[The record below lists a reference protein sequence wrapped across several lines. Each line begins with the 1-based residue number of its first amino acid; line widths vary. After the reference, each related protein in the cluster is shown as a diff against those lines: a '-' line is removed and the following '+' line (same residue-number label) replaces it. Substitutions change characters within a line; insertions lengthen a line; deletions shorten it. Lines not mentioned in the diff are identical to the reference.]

1 MLACPLC
8 HTSNSDN
15 AAQCRACGAPLGGQ
29 STPVAANDTP
39 NALPPGT
46 TLRGGA
52 FSVERVL
59 GQGGFGIT
67 YAGRDLDLE
76 REVAIKEFFP
86 FEAAI
91 RIQQD
96 NRLEPSGGL
105 SRSQYEDARQRF
117 LEEARVVARFNHPSI
132 VNVFAAFEEKNTAY
146 MVMEFLSGKN
156 LLQLI
161 EARRTVVEEDAIYII
176 EHVGHALEVVHAAGM
191 LHRDLKPENIFLTG
205 DINDIHKSRVV
216 LIDFGSARTFTANS
230 TSRLD
235 VLVTPG
241 YAPLEQYSDEARF
254 NAYTDVYS
262 LGATLYHALVGQAPA
277 ASTDRAEGV
286 QVLPPQ
292 QLNPAVSREVGN
304 AVMWAL
310 QLNASERPQTIHEWL
325 LALRS
330 GAAPAVEPTITS
342 AARTLKTTKQ
352 STPAQPRLP
361 DPRLPRMRGIL
372 KELDAPESA
381 PPPSPHAARL
391 EQIAS
396 RLALLGRFAMP
407 TENQCPS
414 CDQRQL
420 EYVPPAIGVAQCP
433 LCDGHLSQRNF
444 QLGACPVCRKAALKE
459 YSFAEDDLFCPLCF
473 VAPLKKEERK
483 RLILVDLWRTCPN
496 CLAEWDEYSNGSME
510 LKKPGETARGKEYLK
525 QTKPV
530 AEWKAMSG
538 REDRVLRCPACAAQF
553 DVQQEAAQ
561 LADERLTLARFP
573 NDPHGVGRQY
583 GGKTFFRSA
592 WARLAQNLPLGA
604 GNTVCNRCHAE
615 WNFDSQRLTLKLL
628 QCEEKH
634 SPLCGQTLP
643 IALWKFR
650 AKGKTSDR
658 AGHLCRA
665 CHTEFDDEGGLMKLV
680 RASGVL
686 APRAGQKYSLSDWHR
701 LARGIPDS
709 HEEGALRHEQ
719 THLQNLQKQ
728 EAANRQDARH
738 RARAVLEDELKKLAA
753 QSYLSGY
760 LAARDASKS
769 ASGEPIRWMSNAT
782 LLNARVRREGTYWD
796 VEKQGALMITS
807 RRIVFYD
814 RPGHEDRSFPLEK
827 VRAATTPSVSGKP
840 MLEIHFQNTRN
851 PVGFLLNEMKVE
863 VEVEGRSL
871 KLTLTPTDLAAWLM
885 SKK

>member
-1 MLACPLC
+1 
-8 HTSNSDN
+8 
-15 AAQCRACGAPLGGQ
+15 
-29 STPVAANDTP
+29 
-39 NALPPGT
+39 
-46 TLRGGA
+46 
-52 FSVERVL
+52 VL

-67 YAGRDLDLE
+67 YAGRDLDLD

-86 FEAAI
+86 FDAAI
-91 RIQQD
+91 RIKQD

-105 SRSQYEDARQRF
+105 SRSQYEEARQKF
-117 LEEARVVARFNHPSI
+117 LEEARVVARFNHPGI

-161 EARRTVVEEDAIYII
+161 EARRTVAESDAIYII
-176 EHVGHALEVVHAAGM
+176 EQVGHALEVVHAGGM
-191 LHRDLKPENIFLTG
+191 LHRDLKPENIFLCG
-205 DINDIHKSRVV
+205 DTNNVQKARVV

-277 ASTDRAEGV
+277 AATDRAEGV
-286 QVLPPQ
+286 EVLPPQ
-292 QLNPAVSREVGN
+292 QLNPAVSREAGN

-310 QLNASERPQTIHEWL
+310 ELDASQRPQTIHAWL
-325 LALRS
+325 SALR
-330 GAAPAVEPTITS
+330 PNVT
-342 AARTLKTTKQ
+342 TLSTPQPVRTTKQ
-352 STPAQPRLP
+352 STPAQPRALEPRLP

-372 KELDAPESA
+372 RELAAPESA
-381 PPPSPHAARL
+381 PPPSAHDARL

-396 RLALLGRFAMP
+396 RLALLGRFSTPAAS
-407 TENQCPS
+407 QCPS
-414 CDQRQL
+414 CDQRRL

-433 LCDGHLSQRNF
+433 LCEGHLSQRDF
-444 QLGACPVCRKAALKE
+444 HLQRCPVCRKGALKE
-459 YSFAEDDLFCPLCF
+459 YSFDEDDLFCPLCF

-483 RLILVDLWRTCPN
+483 RLILVDLWRSCPN
-496 CLAEWDEYSNGSME
+496 CFAEWDEYSNGSME
-510 LKKPGETARGKEYLK
+510 LKKSGETARGKEFLK
-525 QTKPV
+525 QTKPI

-538 REDRVLRCPACAAQF
+538 REDRVLRCPACTAQF
-553 DVQQEAAQ
+553 DVQAEAEP
-561 LADERLTLARFP
+561 LADERITLARFP
-573 NDPHGVGRQY
+573 DDPYGVGKLH

-592 WARLAQNLPLGA
+592 WARIAEGLPLGA
-604 GNTVCNRCHAE
+604 GNTVCDKCHAE
-615 WNFDSQRLTLKLL
+615 WNVDLHRQTLKLL
-628 QCEEKH
+628 QCEEKY
-634 SPLCGQTLP
+634 SPLCGQTLS

-658 AGHLCRA
+658 AGHICRA

-680 RASGVL
+680 RAGGVL
-686 APRAGQKYSLSDWHR
+686 ASRAGQKYSLSDWHR

-709 HEEGALRHEQ
+709 HEESALRHEQ
-719 THLQNLQKQ
+719 THLQNLKKQ

-738 RARAVLEDELKKLAA
+738 KERAILEDELQKLAR

-760 LAARDASKS
+760 LAPRDASKS
-769 ASGEPIRWMSNAT
+769 ASGEPVRWMTNAT

-814 RPGHEDRSFPLEK
+814 RPGHEDRSYPLEK
-827 VRAATTPSVSGKP
+827 VRAATTPQVSGKP
-840 MLEIHFQNTRN
+840 ILEIYFQNTRN
-851 PVGFLLNEMKVE
+851 PVGFLVAEMKVE
-863 VEVEGRSL
+863 VEVEGRTL
-871 KLTLTPTDLAAWLM
+871 KLTLTPFDLAAWLM
-885 SKK
+885 SRK